1 MLRPTHDPLEV
12 SREASLVAIAQLGVS
27 EEASTCLRIQE
38 GHFPHQS
45 DPGFDESTRLVI
57 NELQELQPDTVLL
70 PKITHDQPD
79 LLATWQIIRQAIER
93 FAAPLRVI
101 EYVLL
106 EQQLQGASVSKPTA
120 EHHIWRLDIKEVL
133 DQKAEAV
140 RLFQK
145 CTALAVSVTDMPSW
159 EVYVEYAD

>member
-1 MLRPTHDPLEV
+1 V
-12 SREASLVAIAQLGVS
+12 SKEASLIAIAQLGVS

-38 GHFPHQS
+38 GHFPHQNA
-45 DPGFDESTRLVI
+45 PGFDESTRLVI

-79 LLATWQIIRQAIER
+79 LLATWQIIRQAIQR

-106 EQQLQGASVSKPTA
+106 EQQIKGAVISKPTA
-120 EHHIWRLDIKEVL
+120 EHRVWRLDVKEVM

-145 CTALAVSVTDMPSW
+145 CTTLSVSIDHLPSW
-159 EVYVEYAD
+159 EVYVEYAG